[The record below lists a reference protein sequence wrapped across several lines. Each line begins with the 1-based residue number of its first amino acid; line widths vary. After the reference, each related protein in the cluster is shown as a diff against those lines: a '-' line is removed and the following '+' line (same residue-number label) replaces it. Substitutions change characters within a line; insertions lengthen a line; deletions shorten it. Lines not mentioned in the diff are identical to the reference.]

1 MPLAGARTRS
11 GPNSGVL
18 ACRMQRALSGVSV
31 VELGE
36 GIAPAY
42 CAKLFADL
50 GADVVKVEVPGRDEV
65 RGHAGGAVDGA
76 SDGRGTGRRGLELH
90 LLTNKRSV
98 ALNPAEREGRRLAQ
112 TLLEG
117 ADLVI
122 ESRGRG
128 CLADWGMNWDGLHA
142 RRPALSVLHIS
153 GFGATGPYANYRWDD
168 IVVQAMGGCL
178 LGQGSPDQVP
188 VRLPANVVLYFIG
201 HGAAVGGLAAL
212 LAAESGQE
220 GSFVDCSAL
229 ELLATM
235 PSRQAFFLGYQ
246 YRGCAPPSAELQAAA
261 GTLIPTGVFP
271 CADGYVALM
280 STTQQL
286 NEMLDVL
293 GDPGAKAAFARP
305 DAFDRPETKEVLD
318 VAVYTWL
325 LARTRAEAT
334 AEAQGGGWPLTGV
347 NTAGEVLAADHLHQR
362 NFWTHSDDP
371 DCGPLDLPGPWCRF
385 AEGGWALRRPAPA
398 IGQHTVE
405 VSSGVSGG
413 VSSGVSGGVSSETSS
428 GPPGAEEPGAM
439 AEAGAMKEPAATAK
453 SGATTKGGGIE
464 RRATDASAPARPP
477 LEGVRVVDLTAV
489 WAGPYATMLL
499 ADLGAEVI
507 RVENP
512 FVLPPTTKG
521 YHPRPILTNPGS
533 LGSLYGPPR
542 PGGPDRPWNRHA
554 MNNSLARNK
563 LSVTIDTRRTEGMEL
578 LMRLAEQSDVFIDNF
593 KATGLERIGVDVSEL
608 RRRNRR
614 LIIVRLPPAGLNG
627 DWASYTGFGAQFD
640 GLSGLLSVCGH
651 YGSDPTTTPVT
662 TYMDAASGPA
672 GAFAVMAALRYRAA
686 TGRGQFVELSQSE
699 NVINHLG
706 DMFVDY
712 QLGVEPQRWGNRDPQ
727 HAPQGLYPCQEP
739 DRWLAISVPDDSTW
753 RSLAAV
759 VGPMGLESESRFAHA
774 AGRRSH
780 HDEIDGLI
788 SAWTESQ
795 PMVAA
800 FHALQSAGVPA
811 GPLLDD
817 EMLND
822 DPQLNER
829 GWFRPLESGDVGTH
843 LHPGLAFSGV
853 AQAWTRGSP
862 TLGEDN
868 EYVYKKL
875 LHVSD
880 EDYRRLEEERILAT
894 DYLMADGTP
903 Y

>member
-1 MPLAGARTRS
+1 MR
-11 GPNSGVL
+11 
-18 ACRMQRALSGVSV
+18 RALSGVSV

-42 CAKLFADL
+42 CGKLFADL
-50 GADVVKVEVPGRDEV
+50 GADVVKVEVPGRDPV
-65 RGHAGGAVDGA
+65 RVGPGLASGSAGV
-76 SDGRGTGRRGLELH
+76 SRQGLELH
-90 LLTNKRSV
+90 LLTNKRSL
-98 ALNPAEREGRRLAQ
+98 ALHPDEPEARQLARTLVER
-112 TLLEG
+112 

-128 CLADWGMNWDGLHA
+128 SLADWGMDWDGLHA
-142 RRPALSVLHIS
+142 RNPAPSVLHIS
-153 GFGATGPYANYRWDD
+153 GFGATGPYSDYRWED

-178 LGQGSPDQVP
+178 LGQTSPDQVP
-188 VRLPANVVLYFIG
+188 VRLPAHVVLYFIG
-201 HGAAVGGLAAL
+201 HGAAVGALAAL
-212 LAAESGQE
+212 LAAGSGQT

-246 YRGCAPPSAELQAAA
+246 YRGCAPPSAELQAA
-261 GTLIPTGVFP
+261 TLIPTGVFP
-271 CADGYVALM
+271 CADGYVAMM

-293 GDPGAKAAFARP
+293 GDPEAKAAFRRP

-325 LARTRAEAT
+325 IARTRAEAT
-334 AEAQGGGWPLTGV
+334 AEAQAAGWPLTGV
-347 NTAGEVLAADHLHQR
+347 NNAGEVLTADHLHQR
-362 NFWTHSDDP
+362 DFWTHSDDP
-371 DCGPLDLPGPWCRF
+371 GCGPLDLPGPWCRF
-385 AEGGWALRRPAPA
+385 AEGGWALRRSAPA
-398 IGQHTVE
+398 IGQHGDELSAETLVSPSSARE
-405 VSSGVSGG
+405 SSGSK
-413 VSSGVSGGVSSETSS
+413 SSA
-428 GPPGAEEPGAM
+428 PPG
-439 AEAGAMKEPAATAK
+439 
-453 SGATTKGGGIE
+453 
-464 RRATDASAPARPP
+464 RP
-477 LEGVRVVDLTAV
+477 LEGVRVVDLTVV

-533 LGSLYGPPR
+533 LGSLYGTPR

-563 LSVTIDTRRTEGMEL
+563 LSATIDTRRAEGIEL

-608 RRRNRR
+608 RRRNPR

-627 DWASYTGFGAQFD
+627 DWANYTGFGAQFD

-699 NVINHLG
+699 NIINHLG
-706 DMFVDY
+706 EMFVDY
-712 QLGVEPQRWGNRDPQ
+712 QLGVEPQRWGNRDPHQ
-727 HAPQGLYPCQEP
+727 APQGLYPCQEP
-739 DRWLAISVPDDSTW
+739 DRWIAISVPDDSTW
-753 RSLAAV
+753 RSLASL
-759 VGPMGLESESRFAHA
+759 VGPMGLEGESRFADA

-780 HDEIDGLI
+780 HDELDRLI
-788 SAWTESQ
+788 SSWTESQ
-795 PMVAA
+795 PVMDA

-817 EMLND
+817 ELLNN
-822 DPQLNER
+822 DPHLKER

-875 LHVSD
+875 LGVSD
-880 EDYRRLEEERILAT
+880 EEYRRFEEERILAT
-894 DYLMADGTP
+894 DYLKADGTP

>member
-1 MPLAGARTRS
+1 
-11 GPNSGVL
+11 
-18 ACRMQRALSGVSV
+18 MQRALSGISV

-42 CAKLFADL
+42 CGKLFADL
-50 GADVVKVEVPGRDEV
+50 GADVVKVEVPGRDDV
-65 RGHAGGAVDGA
+65 RGHLGGVSEEAGPA
-76 SDGRGTGRRGLELH
+76 RRGLEVH

-98 ALNPAEREGRRLAQ
+98 ALDPAEPEARQLVQ
-112 TLLEG
+112 TLMER

-122 ESRGRG
+122 ESRGCG
-128 CLADWGMNWDGLHA
+128 SLADWGMDWHGLHV
-142 RRPALSVLHIS
+142 RHPPTSVLHIS
-153 GFGATGPYANYRWDD
+153 GFGATGPYSDYRWED

-178 LGQGSPDQVP
+178 LTLGSPDPVP
-188 VRLPANVVLYFIG
+188 VRLPAHVVLYFIG

-212 LAAESGQE
+212 LAADSGQA

-246 YRGCAPPSAELQAAA
+246 YRGCVPASSELQTA
-261 GTLIPTGVFP
+261 TLIPTGVFP
-271 CADGYVALM
+271 CADGYVAMM

-286 NEMLDVL
+286 DEMLDVL
-293 GDPGAKAAFARP
+293 GDPQAKAAFARP

-318 VAVYTWL
+318 IAVYTWL

-334 AEAQGGGWPLTGV
+334 AEAQAAGWPLTGV
-347 NTAGEVLAADHLHQR
+347 NEAGEVLAADHLHQR
-362 NFWTHSDDP
+362 AFWTHSDDQG
-371 DCGPLDLPGPWCRF
+371 CGPLDLPGPWCRF
-385 AEGGWALRRPAPA
+385 AEGGWALRRTAPA
-398 IGQHTVE
+398 IGRHTVE
-405 VSSGVSGG
+405 IWSETAAAEQAVQP
-413 VSSGVSGGVSSETSS
+413 SSETVAGVAGVPWTTAPS
-428 GPPGAEEPGAM
+428 G
-439 AEAGAMKEPAATAK
+439 
-453 SGATTKGGGIE
+453 
-464 RRATDASAPARPP
+464 SAPSGSAPSTSAPSTSAPSTSARPP
-477 LEGVRVVDLTAV
+477 LEGVRVVDLTVV

-521 YHPRPILTNPGS
+521 YHPRPVLTNPGS

-542 PGGPDRPWNRHA
+542 PGAPDRPWNRHA

-563 LSVTIDTRRTEGMEL
+563 LSVTIDTRRAEGMEL
-578 LMRLAEQSDVFIDNF
+578 LMRLAEQSDVFVDNF

-608 RRRNRR
+608 RRRNPR

-627 DWASYTGFGAQFD
+627 DWANYTGFGAQFD

-651 YGSDPTTTPVT
+651 WGSDPTTTPVT

-672 GAFAVMAALRYRAA
+672 GALAVMAALRYRAA
-686 TGRGQFVELSQSE
+686 TGRGQFVELPQLE
-699 NVINHLG
+699 NIINHLG
-706 DMFVDY
+706 EMFIDY
-712 QLGVEPQRWGNRDPQ
+712 QLGVEPQRWGNRDSH
-727 HAPQGLYPCQEP
+727 HAPQGLYPCHEP
-739 DRWLAISVPDDSTW
+739 GSWIAISVPDDASW
-753 RSLAAV
+753 RSLAALI
-759 VGPMGLESESRFAHA
+759 GPAELGGESRFADV
-774 AGRRSH
+774 AGRRTN
-780 HDEIDGLI
+780 HDELDRLI

-795 PMVAA
+795 PLMDA
-800 FHALQSAGVPA
+800 FHALQSVGVPA

-817 EMLND
+817 ELLND
-822 DPQLNER
+822 DPHLKQR

-868 EYVYKKL
+868 EYVYRKL
-875 LHVSD
+875 LGVSD
-880 EDYRRLEEERILAT
+880 DDYRRFEDERILAT
-894 DYLMADGTP
+894 DYLKPDGTP